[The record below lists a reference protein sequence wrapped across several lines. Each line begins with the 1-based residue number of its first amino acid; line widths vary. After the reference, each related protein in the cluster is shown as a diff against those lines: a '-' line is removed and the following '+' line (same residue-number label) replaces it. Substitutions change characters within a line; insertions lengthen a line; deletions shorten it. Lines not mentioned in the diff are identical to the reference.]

1 MLGVRGRSA
10 TAALVT
16 AMALGLAACSDSD
29 SPSAGAKVSDQ
40 QPTPSVNSV
49 PARPDFRQNSAAR
62 KATAESLS
70 GDRSNARYTEEV
82 IRRNPQAPAAAA
94 PLATVGPEGV
104 QVQQGFPATPA
115 PANSAPASRLVPSSQ
130 SPLTSSPNTQRQ
142 PDPAAPPPAPTDL
155 GVPEQSSAAP
165 VTSQP
170 PAATSS
176 EVLPAYATPAPGV
189 PGQAAPGQSIDDR
202 LNAMLQDA
210 YQRPA
215 ITSTA
220 SAAPIE
226 SAQPLAHSDT
236 GGISSRVATLYFA
249 DGSASVD
256 AAGRTVLRD
265 VARIHLDRGGMI
277 RIVGH
282 ASRRAGTLDPVKR
295 ETSNLAVSA
304 SRADAVTRILRGL
317 GVSSDAMVAEAVS
330 DAEATFDEASP
341 AGEAANRRVEIYLEY

>member
-1 MLGVRGRSA
+1 MWGVSGRGA

-16 AMALGLAACSDSD
+16 AMALGLAACSDSE

-49 PARPDFRQNSAAR
+49 PARPDFRQDSAGR
-62 KATAESLS
+62 KATAETLS

-82 IRRNPQAPAAAA
+82 IRRSPQAPAPAA
-94 PLATVGPEGV
+94 PMATVGPEGV

-130 SPLTSSPNTQRQ
+130 SPLAPSSGTPRQ
-142 PDPAAPPPAPTDL
+142 ADPAAPPAAPTDL
-155 GVPEQSSAAP
+155 GVPEQSSTAAP
-165 VTSQP
+165 ITSQP
-170 PAATSS
+170 LAA
-176 EVLPAYATPAPGV
+176 VAPQAGQATPVATTNAG
-189 PGQAAPGQSIDDR
+189 ASIDDR

-215 ITSTA
+215 SA
-220 SAAPIE
+220 SASVAPIE
-226 SAQPLAHSDT
+226 SAQPVIQSDAH
-236 GGISSRVATLYFA
+236 GISSRVATLYFA
-249 DGSASVD
+249 DGSAAVD

-304 SRADAVTRILRGL
+304 SRTDSVTRILRGL
-317 GVSSDAMVAEAVS
+317 GVSTDAMVAEAVS

>member
-1 MLGVRGRSA
+1 MRGVNGRAAVIA
-10 TAALVT
+10 TAL
-16 AMALGLAACSDSD
+16 ALGLAACSDSD

-49 PARPDFRQNSAAR
+49 PARPTFRQDSAGR
-62 KATAESLS
+62 QATAQSLS

-82 IRRNPQAPAAAA
+82 IRRNPQVPVPAT

-104 QVQQGFPATPA
+104 TVQPGFPPTPA
-115 PANSAPASRLVPSSQ
+115 PAGSAPVSRVVPSSQ
-130 SPLTSSPNTQRQ
+130 SPLTPSSGAPRQ
-142 PDPAAPPPAPTDL
+142 ADPSAPPPAPTDM
-155 GVPEQSSAAP
+155 GVPQGQPGLSSAPIVSQPLGTPVSASAAP
-165 VTSQP
+165 S
-170 PAATSS
+170 
-176 EVLPAYATPAPGV
+176 
-189 PGQAAPGQSIDDR
+189 GQSIDDR
-202 LNAMLQDA
+202 LNAMLADA

-215 ITSTA
+215 TATAAVASTDGGVTLGGGVEP
-220 SAAPIE
+220 AA
-226 SAQPLAHSDT
+226 A
-236 GGISSRVATLYFA
+236 GVSSRVATLYFA
-249 DGSASVD
+249 DGSANID
-256 AAGRTVLRD
+256 TAGRTVLRD

-304 SRADAVTRILRGL
+304 SRADAVTRLLRGL
-317 GVSSDAMVAEAVS
+317 GVSNDAMIAEAVS

>member
-1 MLGVRGRSA
+1 MLGVRGRGA

-16 AMALGLAACSDSD
+16 AMALGLAACSDSE
-29 SPSAGAKVSDQ
+29 SPSAGSKISDQ

-49 PARPDFRQNSAAR
+49 PARPDFRQNSAER

-70 GDRSNARYTEEV
+70 ADRSNARYTEEV
-82 IRRNPQAPAAAA
+82 IRRNPQTPAAAA
-94 PLATVGPEGV
+94 PLATVGPDGV
-104 QVQQGFPATPA
+104 QIQQGFPQTAA
-115 PANSAPASRLVPSSQ
+115 PANSAPAVSRVVPSSQ
-130 SPLTSSPNTQRQ
+130 SPLTSSPSGQRQ
-142 PDPAAPPPAPTDL
+142 PDPAAPPPAPTDM
-155 GVPEQSSAAP
+155 GVPEQSSIAP
-165 VTSQP
+165 AVTSQP
-170 PAATSS
+170 LTATGQQP
-176 EVLPAYATPAPGV
+176 LPAYATP
-189 PGQAAPGQSIDDR
+189 GQSAAGQSIDDR
-202 LNAMLQDA
+202 LNAMLADA

-215 ITSTA
+215 IA
-220 SAAPIE
+220 SAAAVTPVE
-226 SAQPLAHSDT
+226 SAQPVAHQDV

-249 DGSASVD
+249 DGSAAVD
-256 AAGRTVLRD
+256 ATGRTVLRD

-277 RIVGH
+277 RVVGH

-317 GVSSDAMVAEAVS
+317 GVSADAMVAEAVS

>member
-1 MLGVRGRSA
+1 
-10 TAALVT
+10 
-16 AMALGLAACSDSD
+16 MALGLAACSDSE

-82 IRRNPQAPAAAA
+82 IRRNPQAPAPAA
-94 PLATVGPEGV
+94 PLATVGPNGI
-104 QVQQGFPATPA
+104 QIQPGFPATPA

-130 SPLTSSPNTQRQ
+130 SPLTTSPNSQRQ

-155 GVPEQSSAAP
+155 GVPQQSSLTP

-170 PAATSS
+170 LAAGTPATST
-176 EVLPAYATPAPGV
+176 Y
-189 PGQAAPGQSIDDR
+189 AAPAQGNQGQSIDDR

-215 ITSTA
+215 IA
-220 SAAPIE
+220 SAAGIAPVE
-226 SAQPLAHSDT
+226 SSQPLAQNDV

-249 DGSASVD
+249 DGSAAVD
-256 AAGRTVLRD
+256 ATGRTVLRD

-317 GVSSDAMVAEAVS
+317 GVSGEAMVAEAVS